1 MMSDTEGPDKKEPRR
16 REFMREKIVKPPLTR
31 RQIAARA
38 AVFLLAAAAFGAVS
52 ALSFTAVRSWSKDR
66 WEDSSRGESTA
77 IEFNRDDPE
86 AQPEESGSVQ
96 ESGGLEETVPVDEAV
111 KAYMETYEFTS
122 EDLKSMY
129 DSVRAVEQQADR
141 GIVTV
146 HSGMQQTDL
155 FGNPI
160 ETSGYCAGAVIART
174 SSSYII
180 LTRSSAVSQADSICV
195 EFFDG
200 TEAPASVL
208 QNDSVTGMAVVLAD
222 AAAVDS
228 ELRGEIQ
235 VIPLG
240 NSYSVKAGDMV
251 IGVGAPAGMVHSSV
265 YGAITYVA
273 RNVPVTDGVSRI
285 LFTDLTSSGDAGT
298 FILNLNGEMIGWTDN
313 SLKGENSIVSES
325 VMSISDYKG
334 ILEKMTNGAET
345 AYFGIKGQ
353 EVSETMQAEG
363 IPKGVYIT
371 DAVSG
376 GPAYEAGLQNGD
388 IIVQFDGRD
397 VATLKELSTQ
407 IASFQLGNGA
417 AVTVMRKGRDG
428 YTSLEYQVTVRGR

>member
-208 QNDSVTGMAVVLAD
+208 QNDSVTGMAVAD

-285 LFTDLTSSGDAGT
+285 LFTDLTSNGDAGT

-407 IASFQLGNGA
+407 IASFQPGNAA
-417 AVTVMRKGRDG
+417 AVAVMRKGRDG